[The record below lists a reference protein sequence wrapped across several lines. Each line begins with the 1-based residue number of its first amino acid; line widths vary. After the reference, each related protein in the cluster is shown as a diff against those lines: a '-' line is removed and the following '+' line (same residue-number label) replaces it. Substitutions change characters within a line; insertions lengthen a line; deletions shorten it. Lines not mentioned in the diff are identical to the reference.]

1 MVYQKIVSTYYRI
14 ESYQVFYPFPPACQ
28 LLKPKKSK
36 VMLYLA
42 AAVSDFYLPASDMM
56 EHKIQS
62 SEGAPKIELKL
73 VPKIL
78 APLVSDWIPQA
89 FVISFKLET
98 DESILIKKANKALET
113 YKHKIVIANLLQTR
127 KEKVILVMT
136 STSADS
142 PNQLETIVMSK
153 QELISGL
160 SYLISNYSLFKK
172 HYICYNALLTY

>member
-1 MVYQKIVSTYYRI
+1 
-14 ESYQVFYPFPPACQ
+14 
-28 LLKPKKSK
+28 
-36 VMLYLA
+36 MLYLA

-62 SEGAPKIELKL
+62 SEGAPKIELQL

-78 APLVSDWIPQA
+78 APLVSDWVPQA

-98 DESILIKKANKALET
+98 DESILIKKAKKALET

-127 KEKVILVMT
+127 KEKVILVM

-153 QELISGL
+153 QELISGFKIFL
-160 SYLISNYSLFKK
+160 AYYFVLFRNYSAF
-172 HYICYNALLTY
+172 

>member
-1 MVYQKIVSTYYRI
+1 
-14 ESYQVFYPFPPACQ
+14 
-28 LLKPKKSK
+28 
-36 VMLYLA
+36 MLYLA

-62 SEGAPKIELKL
+62 SEGAPKIELQL

-78 APLVSDWIPQA
+78 APLVSDWVPQA

-98 DESILIKKANKALET
+98 DESILIKKAKKALET

-127 KEKVILVMT
+127 KEKVILVM

-142 PNQLETIVMSK
+142 SNQLETIVMSK
-153 QELISGL
+153 QELISGFKIFL
-160 SYLISNYSLFKK
+160 AYYFVLFRNYSAF
-172 HYICYNALLTY
+172 

>member
-1 MVYQKIVSTYYRI
+1 MYQLTLNTGCSKKTPASTGSI
-14 ESYQVFYPFPPACQ
+14 FTPINHCFVLSPLIIIACQ
-28 LLKPKKSK
+28 LLKPKKSN

-62 SEGAPKIELKL
+62 SEGAPKIELQL

-78 APLVSDWIPQA
+78 APLVSDWVPQA

-98 DESILIKKANKALET
+98 DESILIKKSKKALET

-127 KEKVILVMT
+127 KEKVILVMS
-136 STSADS
+136 STLADS
-142 PNQLETIVMSK
+142 PDQLETIVMSK
-153 QELISGL
+153 QELISG
-160 SYLISNYSLFKK
+160 FK
-172 HYICYNALLTY
+172 IF